1 MNKLD
6 KKAITKYG
14 LLLCEITELKIWFC
28 KQQDFEMAAFYRD
41 MERSI
46 EGKKVNK
53 RPEGTWD
60 VVKFMVF
67 TKSFMVRFANKS
79 GWITLNN
86 P

>member
-1 MNKLD
+1 MNNRD
-6 KKAITKYG
+6 KNAVKKYG

-28 KQQDFEMAAFYRD
+28 KHQDFEMAAFYRD

-67 TKSFMVRFANKS
+67 TKSLWLDSQINL
-79 GWITLNN
+79 GWDN